1 MQEGLEA
8 LPRLAREAVRASL
21 EGREP
26 VAPPAEGPLARAAPV
41 FVTLRIGP
49 ELRGCMGALVPQHS
63 DLVAET
69 MDRARVA
76 AFGDPRFP
84 PLTAEEL
91 PHTSFEVTI
100 LEPLEPVGGPEDLD
114 PSIYGVE
121 IVDAA
126 GRRAVL
132 LPGIEGVDTVAR
144 QVELVRRKA
153 GIPRGAAAWLRRF
166 RVLKIEE

>member
-1 MQEGLEA
+1 VPEGLEA

-49 ELRGCMGALVPQHS
+49 ELRGCMGSLVPHHG

-84 PLTAEEL
+84 PLTADEL
-91 PHTSFEVTI
+91 GETTFEVTV
-100 LEPLEPVGGPEDLD
+100 LGPLEPVAGAADLD
-114 PSIYGVE
+114 PLRFGVE
-121 IVDAA
+121 IGDAA

-132 LPGIEGVDTVAR
+132 LPGIDGVDTVAR
-144 QVELVRRKA
+144 QLELVRRKA
-153 GIPRGAAAWLRRF
+153 GIPAGAAVRLRRF
-166 RVLKIEE
+166 RVLKVAE